1 MSGVTK
7 LSISLPTAVADALK
21 QQAEVRGVPLS
32 QLVAETVERQA
43 RAAEFRQRLVE
54 VYGPITD
61 TDQAAGQALLES
73 ARTPEQILRASGGRR
88 AKTP

>member
-7 LSISLPTAVADALK
+7 LSISLPTALADALK

-43 RAAEFRQRLVE
+43 RAATFRQRLVE